1 MSQFVKNS
9 RQHFDAVADSL
20 FTSLSGGEELT
31 VNLVAEESV
40 FVRFNGNR
48 VRQNTDV
55 EQRSLSIKLQSG
67 GRTVEK
73 QRSLSGRIDADR
85 ASLGALLQ
93 SCRDEIKALPVDPNQ
108 VTIQNNGT
116 SNEEFKGSLL
126 GTHEI
131 ADAVAQ
137 TAEGSDLAGLYAGG
151 PVIRA
156 NRNSKG
162 QNHWF
167 ATESFF
173 LDYSLYNGPKAA
185 KGVFAGTNWNN
196 AEWKA
201 KLHHTRDQLALLAK
215 PAQSVKPGKYKTYLA
230 PKAFAD
236 LVAMMGWGALSA
248 AAWKQGHSAFKRL
261 ADGEVSLSPKFS
273 ARENFGLGLA
283 PRFNDLGE
291 VSAPTLSLIEKG
303 ALKELLVS
311 SRTAKEFGLKS
322 NAASE
327 REGPRAL
334 EILPGSLE
342 EKNVLKELG
351 TGLYLSN
358 LHYLNWSDPVSARI
372 TGMTRY
378 ACFWVEGGE
387 IAGPIKDL
395 RWDESLFEALGPK
408 LIALTNRGEIDPATE
423 TYFY

>member
-230 PKAFAD
+230 P
-236 LVAMMGWGALSA
+236 
-248 AAWKQGHSAFKRL
+248 
-261 ADGEVSLSPKFS
+261 
-273 ARENFGLGLA
+273 
-283 PRFNDLGE
+283 
-291 VSAPTLSLIEKG
+291 
-303 ALKELLVS
+303 
-311 SRTAKEFGLKS
+311 
-322 NAASE
+322 
-327 REGPRAL
+327 
-334 EILPGSLE
+334 
-342 EKNVLKELG
+342 
-351 TGLYLSN
+351 
-358 LHYLNWSDPVSARI
+358 
-372 TGMTRY
+372 
-378 ACFWVEGGE
+378 
-387 IAGPIKDL
+387 
-395 RWDESLFEALGPK
+395 
-408 LIALTNRGEIDPATE
+408 
-423 TYFY
+423 